1 MKIEIH
7 VIQSLPTSNMNS
19 DREGKPKSIIYGGF
33 KRLRLSQQAQKRAA
47 RTYTHHHNLLNESD
61 FTHQSRKLA
70 ELVTIRLVDR
80 LVARDQAQQLVQ
92 NAFFLAG
99 FELNEDQQSSYMI
112 VHTPAEIADLTRVIL
127 EHQEILNIPLNE
139 LQASQNA
146 QTKNAKQKS
155 KEEELQANQN
165 GQMKESKQKGKK
177 TIQAKQPQ
185 ELTIWTQLQRE
196 LKRIFAQARNLE
208 LALYGRKLMTLP
220 EGTVDGQ
227 VQVMHGFSVH
237 AILDESDFFTALDDY
252 AVKEQPQAGML
263 GDRGI
268 AAPTL
273 YRMAAVNVSQLE
285 VEVQSKE
292 AALKATRAFVESF
305 VMSLPKAGR
314 SAFSADTPP
323 VFVMLLNTG
332 THPVMNL
339 APAFERPVVTSPN
352 FSMSSRA
359 AQLLEG
365 HLLKV
370 EKAYPKLQGRRRVA
384 INLTDYLPTS
394 IEVLENLESAMDRIL
409 E

>member
-47 RTYTHHHNLLNESD
+47 RTYPHHHNLLNESD
-61 FTHQSRKLA
+61 FTHQSRRLA
-70 ELVTIRLVDR
+70 ELVTIRLVDHA
-80 LVARDQAQQLVQ
+80 VAQDRAQQLVR

-127 EHQEILNIPLNE
+127 EHQEILNISL
-139 LQASQNA
+139 
-146 QTKNAKQKS
+146 
-155 KEEELQANQN
+155 EELQANQN
-165 GQMKESKQKGKK
+165 AQTKKSKQKGKK
-177 TIQAKQPQ
+177 TVQAEQPQ
-185 ELTIWTQLQRE
+185 EPDIWTKLQRE
-196 LKRIFAQARNLE
+196 LKSIFAQARNLE
-208 LALYGRKLMTLP
+208 LALYGRQLMTLP

-237 AILDESDFFTALDDY
+237 TILDESDFFTALDDY
-252 AVKEQPQAGML
+252 AVKNQPQAGML
-263 GDRGI
+263 GERGI
-268 AAPTL
+268 SAPTL

-305 VMSLPKAGR
+305 VMGLPNAGR

-339 APAFERPVVTSPN
+339 APAFERPIVTSPN

-365 HLLKV
+365 HLLKI

-394 IEVLENLESAMDRIL
+394 IEVVENLELAMERIL